1 MAVSQRC
8 FDKSIIEWLGCSIV
22 FGVFLVVFFTAP
34 LQAQSS
40 ISLTAQDKKIYDSL
54 GLSEVEWIM
63 VKEHEISM
71 RKLGELLQSGV
82 LVAEYVQ
89 NPWMGVGLKEDKWLQ
104 LRRSGYTTYDIKLMY
119 QKEERSNDYQVIHNF
134 FLPGFHQFRRGQN
147 VRGWL
152 MSGSTVASLVLF
164 TFHKKAQT
172 PGVLA
177 FDRTSYIIMMLGGM
191 LWSSIDIGVQNYQ
204 TQSPG
209 PEFGMSVFPDERG
222 RLAVVFNKKF

>member
-1 MAVSQRC
+1 MAVVHR
-8 FDKSIIEWLGCSIV
+8 FLGESILQWLGGSVV
-22 FGVFLVVFFTAP
+22 FGVFFVVFFAAP

-40 ISLTAQDKKIYDSL
+40 ISLTAQDKKTYDSL

-63 VKEHEISM
+63 VKQHEISM
-71 RKLGELLQSGV
+71 RKLGELLQCGV

-89 NPWMGVGLKEDKWLQ
+89 NPWMGVGLKEEKWLQ

-119 QKEERSNDYQVIHNF
+119 QKEERSSDYQVIHNF
-134 FLPGFHQFRRGQN
+134 FLPGFHQFKRGQN

-152 MSGSTVASLVLF
+152 MCGSTVASMALF
-164 TFHKKAQT
+164 TFHKNGPT

-177 FDRTSYIIMMLGGM
+177 FDRASYIITMLGGM

-204 TQSPG
+204 TQNPG

-222 RLAVVFNKKF
+222 RLAVVCNKKF